1 MTTQAALELL
11 ETNHAIDI
19 TAIDMLSKLR
29 NELTA
34 KNITFAM
41 ARVKQDLYL
50 DLKRAGFL
58 KDLKYPVDQNYRYL
72 QLSRENWLHRYQIL
86 FVEMFYSEDSQEN

>member
-1 MTTQAALELL
+1 MRSNVE
-11 ETNHAIDI
+11 IDI
-19 TAIDMLSKLR
+19 TAIDMLTELR
-29 NELTA
+29 DELAA

-58 KDLKYPVDQNYRYL
+58 KGLAAEHIYPTL
-72 QLSRENWLHRYQIL
+72 HTAIAAHESRNRR
-86 FVEMFYSEDSQEN
+86 F